1 MGLWEDEDMVTGYVE
16 DDGIGISARDLPHI
30 WERFY
35 RADSSRSNNGSSQ
48 NNNDS
53 SQDNNSS
60 SGLGLSMVQWIISVH
75 NGTIQAVSEPG
86 RGSRFT
92 FRIPK
97 EKKS

>member
-1 MGLWEDEDMVTGYVE
+1 MGLWEDEDTVTGYVE

-53 SQDNNSS
+53 SQGNVSS
-60 SGLGLSMVQWIISVH
+60 SGLGLSMVQ
-75 NGTIQAVSEPG
+75 
-86 RGSRFT
+86 
-92 FRIPK
+92 
-97 EKKS
+97 